1 MAARRGNRRKS
12 VARYRSTPPCNPGSY
27 LKVTA
32 RDAYAPHLA
41 GPGAGSLS
49 AEREAPERTAAMA
62 GLTGWHLVILIAVM
76 VLLFGAKRLPD
87 MARAV
92 GQSTRIFKQEI
103 KHDAAADQPDQ
114 RSIADRTHPPTP

>member
-1 MAARRGNRRKS
+1 
-12 VARYRSTPPCNPGSY
+12 
-27 LKVTA
+27 
-32 RDAYAPHLA
+32 
-41 GPGAGSLS
+41 
-49 AEREAPERTAAMA
+49 MA

-92 GQSTRIFKQEI
+92 GQSARIFKHEI

-114 RSIADRTHPPTP
+114 RSIGDRTHPPTS